1 MGGNFCRFRSTSLQQ
16 GQNQCPGSLEV
27 SYSLSAFSYSQPEH
41 KNIKSWKMFPS
52 YKYFSSHWCGLSRS
66 VSFGLFWSV
75 WFEVHKKGI
84 QKGKEVGN
92 TEAKLFDNYYE
103 LGQGRKSNASFPFA
117 VGKKNLNFTELI
129 FFWWDE
135 QQKFDELLVSGF
147 WWRRPM
153 RTDPV
158 ASISEVAPMSM
169 FAAGLVTLVSKK
181 E

>member
-1 MGGNFCRFRSTSLQQ
+1 M
-16 GQNQCPGSLEV
+16 
-27 SYSLSAFSYSQPEH
+27 
-41 KNIKSWKMFPS
+41 
-52 YKYFSSHWCGLSRS
+52 
-66 VSFGLFWSV
+66 
-75 WFEVHKKGI
+75 
-84 QKGKEVGN
+84 
-92 TEAKLFDNYYE
+92 
-103 LGQGRKSNASFPFA
+103 
-117 VGKKNLNFTELI
+117 GKKNLNFTELI

-158 ASISEVAPMSM
+158 ASNSEVAPMSM